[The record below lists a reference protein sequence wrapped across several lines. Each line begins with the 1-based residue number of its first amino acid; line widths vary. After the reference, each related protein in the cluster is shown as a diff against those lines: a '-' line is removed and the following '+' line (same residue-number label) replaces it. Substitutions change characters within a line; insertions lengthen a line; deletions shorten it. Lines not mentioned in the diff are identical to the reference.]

1 MRICFVS
8 MTVYPVLH
16 GGTAIRQVGGA
27 EMQQVQIARLLRRL
41 GHEVSFVTEDHG
53 QPDGE
58 VLQGCTVYKAYRPA
72 AGLPGLRFFHPRWTG
87 IWSALRRARADVYY
101 TRAAGF
107 VPGLLALLRMRQ
119 RLRFVYASAS
129 DSDFIPDRMRVA
141 FARDRWL
148 FRYGLQRA
156 DAIVVQSE
164 VQRELLRSQH
174 GREATL
180 IPNFLDLEPKVL
192 PECER
197 NEVLWV
203 GRLQEV
209 KRPLLF
215 VELARHLPAMQFT
228 MIGAP
233 VTLDGGLGALV
244 EKAAAGVPNL
254 RFLGFQPPAE
264 VEKHFDRCRTLVSTS
279 SMEGFPNVFLQAMR
293 RGIPIVSFVD
303 PGGMI
308 AAHGLGRVVASEA
321 ELEAAVRASVVPGA
335 HAPGPIQDYFAAHFG
350 SDAAAERYRALLA
363 NLGEP
368 S

>member
-1 MRICFVS
+1 
-8 MTVYPVLH
+8 
-16 GGTAIRQVGGA
+16 VGGA
-27 EMQQVQIARLLRRL
+27 EMQQLQIARLLRRM

-58 VLQGCTVYKAYRPA
+58 ALQGFTVYKAYRPA
-72 AGLPGLRFFHPRWTG
+72 AGVPGLRFVHPRWTG

-107 VPGLLALLRMRQ
+107 VPGLLALLRRRQ

-148 FRYGLQRA
+148 FQYGLQHA
-156 DAIVVQSE
+156 DAIVVQTE
-164 VQRELLRSQH
+164 AQRELLRIQH

-180 IPNFLDLEPKVL
+180 IPNFLDFEPKTL
-192 PECER
+192 PESER
-197 NEVLWV
+197 TEILWV
-203 GRLQEV
+203 GRVQDV

-215 VELARHLPAMQFT
+215 VELASRLPSMQFT
-228 MIGAP
+228 MIAAP
-233 VTLDGGLGALV
+233 VALDGGLGAV
-244 EKAAAGVPNL
+244 VAKAAASVPNL

-293 RGIPIVSFVD
+293 RGIPIVSYVD

-308 AAHGLGRVVASEA
+308 AAHGLGRVVSGEA

-335 HAPGPIQDYFAAHFG
+335 YAPGPIQDYFAVNFG
-350 SDAAAERYRALLA
+350 PQAVAERYRALLA
-363 NLGEP
+363 SLGGP